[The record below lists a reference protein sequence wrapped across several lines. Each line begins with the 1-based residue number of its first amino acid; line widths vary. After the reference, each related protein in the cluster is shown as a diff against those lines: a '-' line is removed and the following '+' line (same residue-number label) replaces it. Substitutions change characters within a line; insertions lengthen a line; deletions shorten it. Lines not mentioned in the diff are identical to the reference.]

1 MVWTYCL
8 CEKVFPRYKLVLR
21 DLLSLICR
29 LFEDNTISGLLA
41 MRFPTPLCF
50 LKYSEIPPFKPYTG
64 LHWSIYRS
72 GWQWR
77 AGLCVLYRL
86 CAHALVGVKWYAVF
100 CWCQSKCVRVRE
112 RGRWEIVSSLWVDHQ
127 STNYI
132 DGRRCGQV
140 EVSAGVWHI
149 LVIVSGLIGQSGIFP
164 WKPLDS
170 YRNRW
175 PKWCGCF
182 FEVTFECVCSWG
194 AGLSRWKF
202 WRDTELRFL
211 CNECGRGL

>member
-100 CWCQSKCVRVRE
+100 CWCQSKCERE
-112 RGRWEIVSSLWVDHQ
+112 GGGRLFHLYEWIIKALITSMAEDVVKLKCLQVSDTFLWL
-127 STNYI
+127 
-132 DGRRCGQV
+132 CL
-140 EVSAGVWHI
+140 VW
-149 LVIVSGLIGQSGIFP
+149 
-164 WKPLDS
+164 
-170 YRNRW
+170 
-175 PKWCGCF
+175 
-182 FEVTFECVCSWG
+182 
-194 AGLSRWKF
+194 
-202 WRDTELRFL
+202 
-211 CNECGRGL
+211 